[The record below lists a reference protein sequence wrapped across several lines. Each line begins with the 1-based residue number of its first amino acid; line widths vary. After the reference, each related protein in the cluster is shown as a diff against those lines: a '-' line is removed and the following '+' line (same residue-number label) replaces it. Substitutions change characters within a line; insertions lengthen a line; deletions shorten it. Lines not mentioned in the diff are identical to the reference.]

1 MTGVDSILGRKLRS
15 CMPNGVAK
23 KHLVFLFID
32 LEVIHSLSFRKLSL
46 KF

>member
-23 KHLVFLFID
+23 KHPVFLFID
-32 LEVIHSLSFRKLSL
+32 LEVIHSLFFRKLSL